1 MPGVG
6 VFFDVL
12 VMVVLV
18 YLFWD
23 CSEWGVKNFRAAIS
37 FIHFLFSKHPFVCF
51 CAGFGFVFY
60 FRVVY
65 LVLGE
70 CFFGCFG
77 SVCFGDGDG

>member
-23 CSEWGVKNFRAAIS
+23 CSEWGVEN
-37 FIHFLFSKHPFVCF
+37 F
-51 CAGFGFVFY
+51 CAA
-60 FRVVY
+60 FR
-65 LVLGE
+65 
-70 CFFGCFG
+70 FF
-77 SVCFGDGDG
+77 